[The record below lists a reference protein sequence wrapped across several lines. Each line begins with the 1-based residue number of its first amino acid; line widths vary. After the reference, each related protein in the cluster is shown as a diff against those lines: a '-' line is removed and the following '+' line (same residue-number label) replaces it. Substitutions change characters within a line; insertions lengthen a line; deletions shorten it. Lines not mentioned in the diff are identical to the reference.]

1 MSYHFFCGH
10 VFSLQIQE
18 KNVHTQRTCTYI
30 CIFAYFFLWL
40 LSLPYLLF
48 VTNIF
53 AFNPSFF
60 FFFLGCDR
68 RSLFT
73 FCNLNDFIFLLI
85 MRRFFYFFFRVAL
98 GHISMAST
106 TLLFIHFV
114 KLY

>member
-10 VFSLQIQE
+10 VFRMQIQ
-18 KNVHTQRTCTYI
+18 KKYVHTQRTCTYI

-60 FFFLGCDR
+60 FFLDVIGDR
-68 RSLFT
+68 YL
-73 FCNLNDFIFLLI
+73 
-85 MRRFFYFFFRVAL
+85 
-98 GHISMAST
+98 
-106 TLLFIHFV
+106 HFV
-114 KLY
+114 I

>member
-10 VFSLQIQE
+10 VFSMQNQE

-60 FFFLGCDR
+60 FFFLDVIGD
-68 RSLFT
+68 LY
-73 FCNLNDFIFLLI
+73 L
-85 MRRFFYFFFRVAL
+85 
-98 GHISMAST
+98 
-106 TLLFIHFV
+106 HFV
-114 KLY
+114 I